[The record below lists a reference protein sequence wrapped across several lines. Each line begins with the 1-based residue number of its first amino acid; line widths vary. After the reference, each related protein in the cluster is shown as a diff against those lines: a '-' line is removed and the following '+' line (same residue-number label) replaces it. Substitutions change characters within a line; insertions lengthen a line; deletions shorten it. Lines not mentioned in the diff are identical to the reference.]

1 MFKLNMAP
9 ESVVCE
15 TAEYRQLQ
23 TKYSLVVSDNI
34 KLKSALDESKSLI
47 EASRVTFQ
55 RQLEAMES
63 DELNQQK
70 RLGNEMMQLEEQLTQ
85 VRKENE
91 LLRIEYEQNVAANEQ
106 TGPIN
111 KGIDQNSTYSRQK
124 MTCVLALLL

>member
-1 MFKLNMAP
+1 M
-9 ESVVCE
+9 CE

-111 KGIDQNSTYSRQK
+111 KGIDQNSTYSR
-124 MTCVLALLL
+124 